1 MEKSDSDS
9 SYEDFEP
16 MASPTKR
23 TTMTE
28 SLRMMATQEFEK
40 WQLQERESKGLTVE
54 EQLRAELK
62 VSN

>member
-1 MEKSDSDS
+1 
-9 SYEDFEP
+9 